1 MASVVHLLIEEG
13 PDRGREFTVPE
24 EGLRVGRAPKNDV
37 VLRDPLLSRHH
48 CRFFFRPNDGLWVI
62 DLGSANQTIVNDN
75 PVVDAP
81 IRVGDRVT
89 IGDTVIRVLNDG
101 RAPVTMPPKM
111 GEVDLGLPSSRK
123 PAATP
128 RSRRG
133 PLILLG
139 FLLVALG
146 AAAAL
151 LFLSKSTER
160 QAPAPLDQP
169 VAATLEVDYESVQAG
184 TNSIFRYRLQISRD
198 GTLSIDIDDTDV
210 THVHKEGQVKPDL
223 LRELAAF
230 ISDAGF
236 FDLAGEYE
244 GIRKDSLEQRDIS
257 VTSGA
262 RTHRVRVLN
271 RVEPAAFEKVREKLE
286 YFGHVQLGLYAIKS
300 SPEKLI
306 ELAGD
311 ALLLGKKYYAEREIA
326 YGNLANAVKSFAEA
340 EFYLDTVEP
349 KPDFYAEILSGKK
362 DSEED
367 LQKRYDDQNF
377 VAEKFIRTKDWENA
391 AQALR
396 VICDMVPNAEDPRH
410 EDARKKLLEVE
421 SRLKKRR

>member
-1 MASVVHLLIEEG
+1 
-13 PDRGREFTVPE
+13 
-24 EGLRVGRAPKNDV
+24 V

-48 CRFFFRPNDGLWVI
+48 CRFFFKPNDGLWVI
-62 DLGSANQTIVNDN
+62 DLGSANQTIVNDK
-75 PVVDAP
+75 PVVDAA
-81 IRVGDRVT
+81 IRMGDQVV
-89 IGDTVIRVLNDG
+89 IGDTVIRVVNDG
-101 RAPVTMPPKM
+101 RAPIAAPPKTD
-111 GEVDLGLPSSRK
+111 EVDLGLPSSRK
-123 PAATP
+123 STAPP
-128 RSRRG
+128 RSRKG
-133 PLILLG
+133 PLIVLAI
-139 FLLVALG
+139 LLVALG
-146 AAAAL
+146 AATAL
-151 LFLSKSTER
+151 LFLPKSTKR
-160 QAPAPLDQP
+160 QAPAPSDKP
-169 VAATLEVDYESVQAG
+169 AFTTLEVDYESVQAG
-184 TNSIFRYRLQISRD
+184 TNGIFRYHLQISRD

-210 THVHKEGQVKPDL
+210 THVHKEGHVKPDL
-223 LRELAAF
+223 LLDLAAF

-236 FDLAGEYE
+236 FGLAGDHE
-244 GIRKDSLEQRDIS
+244 GIRKDSLEQRDIA
-257 VTSGA
+257 VTSGS

-271 RVEPAAFEKVREKLE
+271 RVEPTAYEKVREKLE

-326 YGNLANAVKSFAEA
+326 YGNLANAVKSFTEA

-349 KPDFYAEILSGKK
+349 KPGFYAEILSGKK
-362 DSEED
+362 DSQEE

-396 VICDMVPNAEDPRH
+396 VICDMIPSAEDPRR